1 LERIGTIIAMRP
13 LAAVLVGQLL
23 LAGIFLI
30 LVATGS
36 LNFFGD
42 VAGGSHQATPTGE
55 RRVDRFDEDRAWA
68 WLVRQVRMGPR
79 PAGSAKSR
87 ALAAQI
93 KRALPNGRYQPVPQG
108 LRNVV
113 GETPGRDPSRRVIV
127 GAHYDTKEIPGFV
140 GANDGAGGVA
150 AMLEL
155 ARGIKPRTLGPTIV
169 WVAFDGEESPGPSN
183 SARFEKLG
191 LRGSKVAAKQ
201 LGKGAQA
208 MILLDFV
215 ADKDLRT
222 PREDNSSLDLW
233 EKLRAAAGR
242 VGTGRHY
249 PDDNFGAVSDDHIP
263 FIKQGVPSIDLIDFD
278 FPCWHKTC
286 DDLSAVSKGSLDVSG
301 ETVREL
307 LASL

>member
-1 LERIGTIIAMRP
+1 MRP
-13 LAAVLVGQLL
+13 LVAVLLGQLI
-23 LAGIFLI
+23 LAGLLLI

-42 VAGGSHQATPTGE
+42 VADTGADGKPAATPQ
-55 RRVDRFDEDRAWA
+55 RVDRFDQERAWG
-68 WLVRQVRMGPR
+68 WLVSQVEMGPR
-79 PAGSAKSR
+79 PAGSAQSR
-87 ALAAQI
+87 KLAAEI
-93 KRALPNGRYQPVPQG
+93 KRALPRGSYQTVPGG

-113 GETPGRDPSRRVIV
+113 GVTPGRDPKRRVVV

-155 ARGIKPRTLGPTIV
+155 ARDIQPRTIGPTIV
-169 WVAFDGEESPGPSN
+169 WIAFDGEESPGPSN
-183 SARFEKLG
+183 DGDFEKYG
-191 LRGSKVAAKQ
+191 IRGAKVAANKYA
-201 LGKGAQA
+201 KGTEA
-208 MILLDFV
+208 MILLDFI

-222 PREDNSSLDLW
+222 PREGNSNLALW
-233 EKLRAAAGR
+233 NKLRAAARR
-242 VGTGRHY
+242 VGTEGHY
-249 PDDNFGAVSDDHIP
+249 PDDNFGPVSDDHIP
-263 FIKQGVPSIDLIDFD
+263 FLRRGVPSIDLIDFD

-286 DDLSAVSKGSLDVSG
+286 DDLSAVSKESLDVSG

>member
-1 LERIGTIIAMRP
+1 VRP
-13 LAAVLVGQLL
+13 LVAVLLGQLI
-23 LAGIFLI
+23 LAGVLLI
-30 LVATGS
+30 LVATGT

-42 VAGGSHQATPTGE
+42 VADSGADGTPAAPQ
-55 RRVDRFDEDRAWA
+55 RRADRFDEERAWA
-68 WLVRQVRMGPR
+68 WLVRQVEIGPR
-79 PAGSAKSR
+79 TAGSSQSR
-87 ALAAQI
+87 KLAAEIRQ
-93 KRALPNGRYQPVPQG
+93 ALPRGRYQPVPGG

-113 GETPGRDPSRRVIV
+113 GVTPGRDPSRRVIV

-155 ARGIKPRTLGPTIV
+155 ARDIEPRTVGPTIV
-169 WVAFDGEESPGPSN
+169 WIAFDGEELPGPSN
-183 SARFEKLG
+183 DGDFEKFG
-191 LRGSKVAAKQ
+191 LRGSKVAARKYAN
-201 LGKGAQA
+201 GTEA

-222 PREDNSSLDLW
+222 PREGNSNLALW
-233 EKLRAAAGR
+233 NKLRAAAR
-242 VGTGRHY
+242 RAGTERHY
-249 PDDNFGAVSDDHIP
+249 PDDNFGPVSDDHIP
-263 FIKQGVPSIDLIDFD
+263 FLRRGVPSIDLIDFD
-278 FPCWHKTC
+278 FPCWHRTC